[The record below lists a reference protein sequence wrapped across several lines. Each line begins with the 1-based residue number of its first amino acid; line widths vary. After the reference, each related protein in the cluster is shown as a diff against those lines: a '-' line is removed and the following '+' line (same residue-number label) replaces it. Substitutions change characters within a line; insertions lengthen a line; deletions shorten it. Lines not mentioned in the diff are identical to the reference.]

1 MKLSKT
7 ILFTNNHISGLILRL
22 TLGLVILPHGLQLLL
37 GWFGG
42 YGFSGSMSYF
52 TGAAGLPWIVA
63 FLVIMLQSIGALLIL
78 AGAGARLMAFA
89 YIIMFFGMIVTAHAD
104 YGFFMNW
111 AGNQKGEG
119 FEYHL
124 LVMGLAVLLMLN
136 GSGRFSFDY
145 FMSKSLLK
153 QSA

>member
-78 AGAGARLMAFA
+78 PVQEQDL
-89 YIIMFFGMIVTAHAD
+89 
-104 YGFFMNW
+104 W
-111 AGNQKGEG
+111 
-119 FEYHL
+119 HL
-124 LVMGLAVLLMLN
+124 LTLSCFWN
-136 GSGRFSFDY
+136 DCNCTC
-145 FMSKSLLK
+145 
-153 QSA
+153 